1 MRDEWIDALKRGCK
15 RHYQD
20 ESSDEEDDEDE
31 EEEEENDEVDAV
43 SDISKESFDI
53 IFKVWML

>member
-53 IFKVWML
+53 IFKV